1 MKKVAVLVSLILSML
16 FANAQTI
23 INLSYDK
30 ENGFEPFS
38 FVNPKDSIFLEFKH
52 REDMGARYNFN
63 YQIKNNI
70 PDGEYKIVV
79 NEILREHFL
88 IKNLKWSGI
97 RKVYY
102 ETGELYYSES
112 FDEGVKNGDYKVF
125 YRNGKLRAFAKYFAG
140 DPYLIKELNESG
152 KVSCRRYYL
161 PENSSCIRVETYDK
175 NGRILR
181 IQNSNESDSILY
193 SQEFFSDGKLN
204 DVTTL
209 EYKKGVF
216 TLEFKE
222 NSLLKAQFKSYGK
235 VITIVTTDTKQ

>member
-1 MKKVAVLVSLILSML
+1 MKKVVVLVSLILSML

-23 INLSYDK
+23 IKLSYDK

-38 FVNPKDSIFLEFKH
+38 FVDPKDSIFLEFKH
-52 REDMGARYNFN
+52 GEDMGARYGFN

-102 ETGELYYSES
+102 ETGELYCSES
-112 FDEGVKNGDYKVF
+112 FVEGIKNGDYKVF
-125 YRNGKLRAFAKYFAG
+125 YPNGKLRAFAKYFMG
-140 DPYLIKELNESG
+140 NPYLITELNEAG
-152 KVSCRRYYL
+152 KVSSRSYYL
-161 PENSSCIRVETYDK
+161 PENPSCIRVETYDK

-181 IQNSNESDSILY
+181 IQNSVESDSILY
-193 SQEFFSDGKLN
+193 SQEFFRDGKLN
-204 DVTTL
+204 DITTL
-209 EYKKGVF
+209 EYEKGVF
-216 TLEFKE
+216 TLEYKE
-222 NSLLKAQFKSYGK
+222 NRLLKAQFNTHDK
-235 VITIVTTDTKQ
+235 VIIITTSATQQ